1 MIAVIFEVHV
11 FEDKKD
17 DYIDIAASIKPMLEQ
32 IDGFISVERFKSL
45 SDESKILSLSFWR
58 DEESVACWRNLAEH
72 KEAQHQGKEAFFD
85 KFRIRVASVVRDYD
99 FQSNRK
105 S

>member
-58 DEESVACWRNLAEH
+58 DEESVARWRNLAEH
-72 KEAQHQGKEAFFD
+72 KEAQRQGKEAFFD

-99 FQSNRK
+99 FHANQES
-105 S
+105 